1 MSFQMTRTRQDATT
15 NLAVKR
21 HLQRWRI
28 TGNRGGRR
36 ITKTW
41 RRGCRRR
48 RRCCSGRQCWWWW
61 HLGFTRVLQSSNT
74 GKKIERVP
82 VFSTSWRTETRQR
95 CRRRWTGGLLFT
107 HSTIRK
113 KKDSM
118 MGEGWCDLRYGFL
131 KTKETEK
138 NAFSRVS
145 DTQLLY
151 LVCHFFS
158 WSVEETIHIYTNILT
173 AVLWNCKS
181 LNLQFKQFTNPF

>member
-113 KKDSM
+113 KRIQWWGRVDVIWDMASWRQRK
-118 MGEGWCDLRYGFL
+118 LRKTRFL
-131 KTKETEK
+131 KSATHSYFTW
-138 NAFSRVS
+138 FVI
-145 DTQLLY
+145 
-151 LVCHFFS
+151 FF
-158 WSVEETIHIYTNILT
+158 LD
-173 AVLWNCKS
+173 
-181 LNLQFKQFTNPF
+181 Q